1 MSIFRTDI
9 KVEDPSYENLRDGTN
24 PAEIAGKEL
33 TEALWEQFQPFS
45 DVNFSEELAIDFDAR
60 FWEMDLTVELLKQG
74 LDVSCPKPGPDVCVT
89 DKGQRLWFEAICP
102 KAGSGADEVPSPMV
116 GGITKVPEDQIKL
129 RYTSAIQEKFTK
141 YAKYCAKGIIGKD
154 EPYVI
159 AINSCQIPSARADFH
174 PPRIVRTVFPIGG
187 EVLKVNRG
195 TGETTVSFEFSAT
208 VQKASG
214 TEIDIQ
220 YFIDPKYSG
229 ISGILFSYSDC
240 CNRPAS
246 QNDWV
251 FIHNPLASNPVEH
264 GLVSCALEYTATES
278 GEDTY
283 ELVRVA

>member
-9 KVEDPSYENLRDGTN
+9 KTEDPSYKNLRDGSD

-33 TEALWEQFQPFS
+33 TETLWKQFEPFS
-45 DVNFSEELAIDFDAR
+45 DVNFTEELAIDFDAR

-74 LDVSCPKPGPDVCVT
+74 LDVSCPKPGPDVCVINK
-89 DKGQRLWFEAICP
+89 DQRIWFEAICP

-129 RYTSAIQEKFTK
+129 RYTSAIQEKFKK
-141 YAKYCAKGIIGKD
+141 YERYCEKGTIEKD
-154 EPYVI
+154 EPYII
-159 AINSCQIPSARADFH
+159 AINSCQIPSARADFN

-187 EVLKVNRG
+187 EVLTVNRS
-195 TGETTVSFEFSAT
+195 TGEATVGFEFSAT

-240 CNRPAS
+240 CNRPVS

-251 FIHNPLASNPVEH
+251 FIHNPLARNPIAN
-264 GLVSCALEYTATES
+264 GLISCAMEYVAKES
-278 GEDTY
+278 SENAY